1 MMVDT
6 QLIIRLLEMKRHL
19 QERSVTV
26 VELCLIPR
34 VFPAILMNGRLK
46 REMRGKNLLSPYK
59 KLSDQNSTT
68 INSFKCILLNP
79 YRYHISNHTS

>member
-6 QLIIRLLEMKRHL
+6 QLIIRLLEMRRHL

-46 REMRGKNLLSPYK
+46 REMRGKKSSVPLQK
-59 KLSDQNSTT
+59 IIT
-68 INSFKCILLNP
+68 
-79 YRYHISNHTS
+79 